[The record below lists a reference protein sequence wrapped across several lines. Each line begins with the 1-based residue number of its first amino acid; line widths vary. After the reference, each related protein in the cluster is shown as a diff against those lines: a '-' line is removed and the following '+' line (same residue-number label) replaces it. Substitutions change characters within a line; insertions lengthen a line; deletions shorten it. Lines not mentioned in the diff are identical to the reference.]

1 MFNWLKN
8 FLFDDAA
15 GDSATP
21 LPPADLG
28 INPTTGAAMVPG
40 ASIDVTG
47 TTYGCTNDI
56 GSSSL
61 SDGLDFGGGF
71 GLD

>member
-15 GDSATP
+15 GDSTIP
-21 LPPADLG
+21 LPPADLD
-28 INPTTGAAMVPG
+28 INPTTGASMVPG
-40 ASIDVTG
+40 TSIDVTG

-56 GSSSL
+56 GSSL
-61 SDGLDFGGGF
+61 SNDLDFGRSF